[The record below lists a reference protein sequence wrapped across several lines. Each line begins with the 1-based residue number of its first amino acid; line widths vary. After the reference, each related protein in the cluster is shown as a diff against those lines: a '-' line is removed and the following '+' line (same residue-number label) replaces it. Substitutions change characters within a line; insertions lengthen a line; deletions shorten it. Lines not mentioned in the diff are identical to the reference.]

1 MQSNIA
7 VSIPVSGTDPIR
19 EKHLNMIEF
28 DLPTDRTWCV
38 FHIPKKTP
46 GEYRKI
52 TAPNPELKAV
62 QKLLLKELQADARLS
77 PSAFA
82 HGFVEHRSAIT
93 GIRRHGRTADILK
106 IDVKDF
112 FDTFPVKAVEDRLLE
127 VGYTQEQVE
136 KILELCIYNNTI
148 PQGGP
153 CSPFLTNVGMF
164 HTDLQIGAYA
174 KQMHL
179 TYSRYADDLC
189 LAFAEGT
196 PHEVAVKQKKR
207 HVKAIT
213 KLLAKTLGLQVNK
226 KKIQFIRTNSPHSS
240 RRVTGIV
247 IRNDGKGYNAP
258 RGMRETT
265 RCRMC
270 NLARKVQAAGGKMT
284 DEDRAEMATLVGYIR
299 YMDGIR
305 VHGGGD
311 PEATTAD
318 PRIQEK
324 YWNYLKTVWKQ

>member
-7 VSIPVSGTDPIR
+7 VSIPVSGTDPSK

-28 DLPTDRTWCV
+28 DLPSDRSWRV

-52 TAPNPELKAV
+52 TAPNPTLKAV
-62 QKLLLKELQADARLS
+62 QQELLRALQADERLK

-82 HGFVEHRSAIT
+82 HGFVQHCSTIT
-93 GIRRHGRTADILK
+93 GVRRHGRRADILK

-174 KQMHL
+174 KEHRL

-189 LAFAEGT
+189 FGFMEDL
-196 PHEVAVKQKKR
+196 PHEEAIKAKKR
-207 HVKAIT
+207 HVKAVS
-213 KLLAKTLGLQVNK
+213 KLLYKNLGLVINK
-226 KKIQFIRTNSPHSS
+226 KKIQFVRTNSPRAS

-258 RGMRETT
+258 RRMRETVRAMT
-265 RCRMC
+265 F
-270 NLARKVQAAGGKMT
+270 NLARKVEAAGGRMT
-284 DEDRAEMATLVGYIR
+284 DEDRSKMMTIIGYVR

-305 VHGGGD
+305 VHGGGTD
-311 PEATTAD
+311 DATTAD

-324 YWNYLKTVWKQ
+324 EWNYLRAIWKQ